1 MTSMM
6 PKHTSI
12 ADLTLTLPVEVHYGN
27 DEGGSARIT
36 SVKVVVGREALE
48 VISLL
53 SEEDFFDLFVQLEA
67 YYNVVD

>member
-12 ADLTLTLPVEVHYGN
+12 ADLTLKLPVEVHYGN
-27 DEGGSARIT
+27 DDSGSARIT

-48 VISLL
+48 VLTLL

-67 YYNVVD
+67 YYNVVN

>member
-12 ADLTLTLPVEVHYGN
+12 ADLTLKLPIEVHYGN

-36 SVKVVVGREALE
+36 SVKVVAGREALE
-48 VISLL
+48 VITLL

-67 YYNVVD
+67 YYNVGN

>member
-12 ADLTLTLPVEVHYGN
+12 ADLTLKLPIEVHYGN
-27 DEGGSARIT
+27 DDSGSARIT

-48 VISLL
+48 VMNLL
-53 SEEDFFDLFVQLEA
+53 TEEDFFDLFVQLEA
-67 YYNVVD
+67 YYNVVN